1 MSKEGLKGSA
11 ARNGRRSKSK
21 PRSGAPDA
29 APDPVAA
36 EIDSLTGM
44 GVDALRAAWR
54 RRFRSQPPPIQSA
67 DFLRRLFA
75 WKIQVEAYG
84 DLDTETLALL
94 KRARAAVA
102 KGQDPVAQRQAAL
115 RPGTILTREWR
126 GVTHRVVVQDP
137 GFEHDGKQYR
147 SLSEIAR
154 AISGT
159 RWSGPRFFGIEQ
171 KEARDLLFQSGHG
184 ERVADRNSA
193 RKKLRLDVR
202 G

>member
-1 MSKEGLKGSA
+1 MTMPKSGLKGSA
-11 ARNGRRSKSK
+11 ARNGRRSESNA
-21 PRSGAPDA
+21 PRD

-36 EIDSLTGM
+36 EIDSLTGL

-67 DFLRRLFA
+67 DFLRRLIA

-102 KGQDPVAQRQAAL
+102 QGRDPVAQRQASL
-115 RPGTILTREWR
+115 KPGTILVREWR
-126 GVTHRVVVQDP
+126 GVTHRVVVLDA

-154 AISGT
+154 TISGT

-171 KEARDLLFQSGHG
+171 KESRTAQTKPP
-184 ERVADRNSA
+184 EPQT
-193 RKKLRLDVR
+193 
-202 G
+202 